1 MKIKNLPNEII
12 KREIDNIRNAYDSE
26 FERNLNSIS
35 KYKVNI
41 EYFEFLAKVCTYY
54 GHTLDDLKE
63 KLVKKKITTRYSN
76 KR

>member
-26 FERNLNSIS
+26 FKRYLNSIS

-41 EYFEFLAKVCTYY
+41 EYFELLAKVCTYY
-54 GHTLDDLKE
+54 GYTLDDLKE
-63 KLVKKKITTRYSN
+63 KLIKKEDMRRFIDK
-76 KR
+76 